1 MITYFL
7 SKTKLDFL
15 LGVLGNYEVQLPF
28 KHSVDSIFQDG
39 FLVFENI
46 QKVSFK
52 KELFLNGKNIL
63 KICLADVHF
72 LLTHRRFPDV

>member
-46 QKVSFK
+46 QKVLFNWEEHFK
-52 KELFLNGKNIL
+52 DLSG
-63 KICLADVHF
+63 
-72 LLTHRRFPDV
+72 